1 MNENEIKEKAGEEQ
15 PENSNLDYIKTIKE
29 IKENSVSKEEYKKVL
44 AENKQLLNAIVKGEG
59 TVAVEEKEEEVS
71 IDDIR
76 KKLFSENNGNVSNL
90 EFITNALKLREKR
103 ILEDKVDPWVADN
116 PRNPAQ
122 PGDYETAARIANVL
136 QDLVND
142 AEGDADAFQA
152 SFIKILR

>member
-1 MNENEIKEKAGEEQ
+1 MNENEIKEISGDEQ

-29 IKENSVSKEEYKKVL
+29 IKENSVSKEEYRKIL

-59 TVAVEEKEEEVS
+59 TVAVEEKEELS
-71 IDDIR
+71 TDDLR
-76 KKLFSENNGNVSNL
+76 KKLFSGNIGNVSNL
-90 EFITNALKLREKR
+90 EFISNALKLREKR

-122 PGDYETAARIANVL
+122 PGDYETAARIAGVL

>member
-1 MNENEIKEKAGEEQ
+1 MNENEIKEISGDEQ

-29 IKENSVSKEEYKKVL
+29 IKENSVSKEEYKKIL

-59 TVAVEEKEEEVS
+59 TVAVEEKEELS
-71 IDDIR
+71 TDDLR
-76 KKLFSENNGNVSNL
+76 KKLFSGNIGNVSNL
-90 EFITNALKLREKR
+90 EFISNALKLREKR

-122 PGDYETAARIANVL
+122 PGDYETAARIAGVL